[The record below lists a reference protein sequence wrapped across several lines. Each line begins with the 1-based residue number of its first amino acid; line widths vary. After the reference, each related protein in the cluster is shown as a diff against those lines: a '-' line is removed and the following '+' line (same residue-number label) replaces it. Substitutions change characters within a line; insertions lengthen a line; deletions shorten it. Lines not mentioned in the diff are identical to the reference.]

1 VKKLNANLVYLIL
14 SGVSSMGF
22 ALVFTVNLVYQA
34 TTVGLNPLQLVLVG
48 TTLEVTCFLGEIPTG
63 VVADVYS
70 RRLSVIIGFFLI
82 GIGFVVEGAI
92 PRFEGVLLAQVL
104 WGIGATFTSGATE
117 AWVADE
123 VGDANAGRAYLR
135 GSQAGQA
142 TWLLG
147 TFVSVILGSV
157 LINLPILVGGV
168 TFVGLGLILLMVMP
182 EDGFAPTPSEGRTSW
197 QKISGTFRSGLRL
210 VQGRPALTIIL
221 GVSLFFGLYSEGY
234 DRLWTDH
241 VLTNFAFPAIGQLQP
256 VVWFGIMNAAAM
268 FLGIAVTEFARRRLD
283 MNAHRAVAR
292 ALLIVNALLSVCL
305 IGFGLAGSFA
315 FAFAIWSA
323 ISALRTVTGPVYTA
337 WINQHVESS
346 VRATVISMTSQV
358 NAFGQIVGGPVIGAL
373 ATALAVSIGLGSS
386 LRVAMILAG
395 LILLPVLAL
404 CAHSIRRG
412 ASSPVQAVE
421 AAQESASNRYV
432 VGAGSDP
439 AP

>member
-1 VKKLNANLVYLIL
+1 MDKSQRGSTVKKLNANLVYLIL
-14 SGVSSMGF
+14 SGVSSIGF
-22 ALVFTVNLVYQA
+22 ALVFTVNLVYQV

-63 VVADVYS
+63 VVADIYS

-82 GIGFVVEGAI
+82 GAGFMVEGAI

-123 VGDANAGRAYLR
+123 VGEANAGRAYLR

-142 TWLLG
+142 AWLLG
-147 TFVSVILGSV
+147 TLVSVILGGI
-157 LINLPILVGGV
+157 LINLPILIGGA
-168 TFVGLGLILLMVMP
+168 TFVGLGLILLKIMP
-182 EDGFAPTPSEGRTSW
+182 EEGFTPIPSEGRTSW
-197 QKISGTFRSGLRL
+197 QKMTDTFRSGLRL
-210 VQGRPALTIIL
+210 VRGRPALTIIL

-241 VLTNFAFPAIGQLQP
+241 VLTNFVFPAIGQLQP
-256 VVWFGIMNAAAM
+256 VVWFGIMNATAM
-268 FLGIAVTEFARRRLD
+268 FLGIAVTEFTRRRVD

-292 ALLIVNALLSVCL
+292 ALFVVNALLAASL

-315 FAFAIWSA
+315 VAFAVWSA
-323 ISALRTVTGPVYTA
+323 ISVLRTVTGPVYTA
-337 WINQHVESS
+337 WTNQHVESS

-358 NAFGQIVGGPVIGAL
+358 NAFGQIVGGPIIGAL
-373 ATALAVSIGLGSS
+373 ATALTVSIGLGSS
-386 LRVAMILAG
+386 LRVAMMLAG

-412 ASSPVQAVE
+412 ASSPVQVVE
-421 AAQESASNRYV
+421 TVQESA
-432 VGAGSDP
+432 
-439 AP
+439 